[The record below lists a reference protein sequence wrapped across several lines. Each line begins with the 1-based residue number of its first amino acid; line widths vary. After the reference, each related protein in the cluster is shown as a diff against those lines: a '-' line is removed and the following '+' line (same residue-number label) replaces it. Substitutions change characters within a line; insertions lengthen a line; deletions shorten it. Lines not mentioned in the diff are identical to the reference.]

1 VVVLTLVVAVSGA
14 AQPKPAT
21 PQRGAQASSRLPLD
35 PLTEDERRA
44 AERLALADPRVQ
56 QLLGAGR
63 RQLVSVDLFAVKP
76 PREQIEAVAAGRPI
90 QMSRFAEVVFF
101 RPDGEFG
108 VRAVVDLSRGAVAEV
123 DRLASQ
129 QVPLTQADLTEAWQL
144 ASRDAEVRQ
153 ALGTDVERFRV
164 QGPPVRGVAVRPP
177 YSVEA
182 LPVEAVAENDPCYKH
197 RCLHLL
203 FRRGDAYLMRPVVIV
218 DLSVRKV
225 YVERRGP

>member
-1 VVVLTLVVAVSGA
+1 M
-14 AQPKPAT
+14 
-21 PQRGAQASSRLPLD
+21 
-35 PLTEDERRA
+35 
-44 AERLALADPRVQ
+44 
-56 QLLGAGR
+56 
-63 RQLVSVDLFAVKP
+63 KP
-76 PREQIEAVAAGRPI
+76 PREQIEAAAAGRAIPLG
-90 QMSRFAEVVFF
+90 RFAEVVFF

-144 ASRDAEVRQ
+144 ASHDVEVRQ
-153 ALGTDVERFRV
+153 ALGADVERFRV
-164 QGPPVRGVAVRPP
+164 QGVPVRGVVARSP

-182 LPVEAVAENDPCYKH
+182 LPVEAVAENDPCFRH

-225 YVERRGP
+225 YVERKGP